1 VGSEDEGSE
10 TSGDG
15 FETMPGVV
23 KTGGKLKGHNFW
35 SLVVSR
41 WSMVKAPVVRVD
53 RSRKY
58 ARKMNNAQLPL
69 GGRGS
74 GRQPRKVDRGRWNE
88 GVLRIRGC
96 PFSLSSMLRLWSDR
110 RRRRGV
116 AARRIDGEQRDLWR
130 DFRFQKAVWF
140 VCSSLPNGRTYAL
153 CWG

>member
-1 VGSEDEGSE
+1 MGSEDEGSE

-23 KTGGKLKGHNFW
+23 KTGGKLKGHRELIIF
-35 SLVVSR
+35 
-41 WSMVKAPVVRVD
+41 
-53 RSRKY
+53 
-58 ARKMNNAQLPL
+58 
-69 GGRGS
+69 
-74 GRQPRKVDRGRWNE
+74 
-88 GVLRIRGC
+88 VLRVRGC